1 MTGILDTNIWVAV
14 VVKVALVL
22 AVMLPGALVVIFGEL
37 KISAHMQSRIG
48 PYFAGGRWGWAQPLA
63 DGLKFM
69 QKEDLVPAAADARV
83 YRLAPYIV
91 LMGTLATFVIIP
103 FGPDLVPE
111 NLDLGIFYL
120 LAVSSLS
127 TLGVLMAGWSS
138 GNKYSLIG
146 GSRAA
151 AQLIAYELPLV
162 LAVVG
167 VAIQAGTLSLNGI
180 VDAQGSWAWF
190 GLEGGWVEVLN
201 LVPPYL
207 VLQFI
212 GFAVFVTAALA
223 ELSRIPFDMPIAE
236 SELTMGYLT
245 EYSGLRFTMFFLGEY
260 AGMVSL
266 AAVASTLFLGGY
278 WLPFVSEDVLNFLGP
293 IVLLTKV
300 LLLSF
305 VFIWMR
311 WTFPRLREDQL
322 QTIAWKWLIPA
333 ALVNIVLT
341 ATFKVLSEVVW

>member
-1 MTGILDTNIWVAV
+1 MNFWLLLVIKILLI
-14 VVKVALVL
+14 LG
-22 AVMLPGALVVIFGEL
+22 VMMPGALVIIFGEL

-48 PYFAGGRWGWAQPLA
+48 PYFAGGRFGWAQPLA
-63 DGLKFM
+63 DGLKFL
-69 QKEDLVPAAADARV
+69 QKEDLVPAAADATV
-83 YRLAPYIV
+83 YKLAPYVV
-91 LMGTLATFVIIP
+91 LAGTLATFVIIP
-103 FGPDLVPE
+103 FGPDLVARD
-111 NLDLGIFYL
+111 LDLGIFYL

-146 GSRAA
+146 GLRAA

-167 VAIQAGTLSLNGI
+167 VAIQAESLSLNRI
-180 VDAQGSWAWF
+180 VDAQAGWEWF
-190 GLEGGWVEVLN
+190 GVAPEWVN
-201 LVPPYL
+201 IIPPYMI
-207 VLQFI
+207 LQAIGLSIFI
-212 GFAVFVTAALA
+212 VASLA

-245 EYSGLRFTMFFLGEY
+245 EYSGIRFTMFFLGEY
-260 AGMVSL
+260 AGMVAL

-278 WLPFVSEDVLNFLGP
+278 WLPWLSQDALNVVGP
-293 IVLLTKV
+293 VVLLSKV
-300 LLLSF
+300 MLLAF
-305 VFIWMR
+305 IFIWLR

-333 ALVNIVLT
+333 ALFNIVLT
-341 ATFKVLSEVVW
+341 GFFKVVV